1 MGISRVLPVHAGTE
15 IILSAAAKM
24 AKLRTGF
31 FSLTQAAQNNM
42 TRKQHKGLLS
52 M

>member
-1 MGISRVLPVHAGTE
+1 MGISRILPVHACTE
-15 IILSAAAKM
+15 IILSAVAKM
-24 AKLRTGF
+24 AKHRTGF
-31 FSLTQAAQNNM
+31 FSLKAAQNNM